1 MAPLIL
7 EGWRLFPSL
16 ENEWSVLPPSFE
28 ARRRTS
34 AKRERAQPLAQCDLA
49 RQNATTCS
57 SAVFIGEAGNSA
69 SASTA
74 IAP

>member
-1 MAPLIL
+1 MPGEKAIMPGLVAGIKC
-7 EGWRLFPSL
+7 SL
-16 ENEWSVLPPSFE
+16 
-28 ARRRTS
+28 
-34 AKRERAQPLAQCDLA
+34 REQNVDGRGNVGHDKYPQCDRA
-49 RQNATTCS
+49 RQKATTCS